1 MTARNHASPLAAMSA
16 AILAAILVG
25 CTAPSSSPSAS
36 AASTAPSASAAPSAS
51 TEPSAT
57 SSEAASAEPT
67 DNLPDFTC
75 TPTIGLGGTTA
86 RATISDVRVGTHDG
100 YDRIVFEF
108 DAGIPAVTIEAAVP
122 PFYQDASGL
131 PIAVAGTAFL
141 KITMTGASSAS
152 LEGVVMYDGP
162 SSFEPDFPRLVHLI
176 QGGDFEAISTWYVGL
191 DGGACLRVFTLDNS
205 RLVIDLEH

>member
-1 MTARNHASPLAAMSA
+1 MTAHNHASRLAAMSA
-16 AILAAILVG
+16 VMVAAILLG
-25 CTAPSSSPSAS
+25 CSATSSSPSAS
-36 AASTAPSASAAPSAS
+36 AASASPREAASVSAAPSAS
-51 TEPSAT
+51 AEPSNG
-57 SSEAASAEPT
+57 ASAEPT
-67 DNLPDFTC
+67 DNLPDFSC

-86 RATISDVRVGTHDG
+86 RATIADVRVGTQDG

-141 KITMTGASSAS
+141 KITMTGASRVS
-152 LEGVVMYDGP
+152 LDGVVMYDGP

-205 RLVIDLEH
+205 RLVVDLEH